1 LLSFTDVAAYAFA
14 LAAHVPPGQR
24 VAILLSSAVNLAG
37 VYASAAR
44 FKEAWL
50 VKMK

>member
-1 LLSFTDVAAYAFA
+1 MSFTDVAAYAFA

-24 VAILLSSAVNLAG
+24 VAILLSSAVKRAG

-44 FKEAWL
+44 FKEACEAM
-50 VKMK
+50 MK